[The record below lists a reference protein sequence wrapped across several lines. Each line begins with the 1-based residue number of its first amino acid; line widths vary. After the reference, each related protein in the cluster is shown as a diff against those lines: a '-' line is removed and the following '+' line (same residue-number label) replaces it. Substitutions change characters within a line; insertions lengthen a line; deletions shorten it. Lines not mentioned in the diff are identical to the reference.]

1 MEGPVNE
8 ASRLIAYL
16 IKGRRAGLLHLL
28 HRLDVSRGLLPGPLL
43 FHQLLAELG
52 GHLTADVPDGT
63 PAALAFAL
71 DFIAGVSFP
80 WLWHGSH
87 LRFTSHG
94 EIYFWTPFYFS
105 PGVVDISL

>member
-1 MEGPVNE
+1 MRRP
-8 ASRLIAYL
+8 ASSLTLSKAAAL
-16 IKGRRAGLLHLL
+16 VCSTCSTAWTSAGGLL
-28 HRLDVSRGLLPGPLL
+28 SGPLL

-71 DFIAGVSFP
+71 DLIAGVPFP
-80 WLWHGSH
+80 WFWHGLH
-87 LRFTSHG
+87 LRFASHG
-94 EIYFWTPFYFS
+94 EIYFSTPFYFS